1 MKNKT
6 LMSCTQSQSGSA
18 WLVSRA
24 IRSLGGADN
33 SILSTL
39 DFAEE
44 NNKFFV
50 LGSLVLLAGLSAAYG
65 MYLFLG
71 SSLASYFALA
81 GVGVTG
87 LTNAMEQVLLSLSWG
102 GAIMLIDRAIILSL
116 RSKVI
121 SKENITLLE

>member
-1 MKNKT
+1 MKNRT
-6 LMSCTQSQSGSA
+6 LISYMQNQSGSA
-18 WLVSRA
+18 WLISKA

-71 SSLASYFALA
+71 NRCNWLNESCRTGVVKPELGNSYY
-81 GVGVTG
+81 V
-87 LTNAMEQVLLSLSWG
+87 N
-102 GAIMLIDRAIILSL
+102 
-116 RSKVI
+116 
-121 SKENITLLE
+121 